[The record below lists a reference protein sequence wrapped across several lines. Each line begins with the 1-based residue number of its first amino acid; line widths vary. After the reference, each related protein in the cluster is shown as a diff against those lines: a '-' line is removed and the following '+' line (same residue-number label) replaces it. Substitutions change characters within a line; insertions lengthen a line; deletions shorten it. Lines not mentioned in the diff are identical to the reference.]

1 MLIDITLGI
10 SKKMMDDAMKNEK
23 KALEGHIGT
32 HFDVMDKVFPLEYT
46 KRKAVVFD
54 VSSVKGRDIGISDID
69 ISMAGADMFVAFYT
83 GFIEDEGYGTLEYF
97 TKHPQLSNELIEEL
111 LNRKISVIGVDF
123 AGIRRGAEHT
133 PKDGYCAD
141 KGIFIVENLC
151 NLKEILN
158 HGNSFTAHTYPM
170 KLTESTGLPCRV
182 IAEV

>member
-10 SKKMMDDAMKNEK
+10 SKKMMENAMKNDK
-23 KALEGHIGT
+23 KALEGHLGT

-46 KRKAVVFD
+46 ERKGIVFD
-54 VSSVKGRDIGISDID
+54 VSSVKGRDIEISDID
-69 ISMAGADMFVAFYT
+69 ISMAGADMFIAFYT
-83 GFIEDEGYGTLEYF
+83 GFIEDEGYGTLTYF

-141 KGIFIVENLC
+141 RGVFIVENLC
-151 NLKEILN
+151 NLKEVLE
-158 HGNSFTAHTYPM
+158 HGKTFTAHTYPM
-170 KLTESTGLPCRV
+170 KFTESTGLPCRV
-182 IAEV
+182 IAEI